1 MGTVYFSLFD
11 MSNKMEKI
19 SKAVLAFS
27 TFVKGY
33 CQSFLTPGNGFLIQV
48 LLYTCTGPLKK
59 LEYLFQ
65 GRLSFPLRIL
75 KHLNF
80 YFYFNLKNLN
90 FTDVSQCTQS
100 K

>member
-1 MGTVYFSLFD
+1 MKGI
-11 MSNKMEKI
+11 SNAI
-19 SKAVLAFS
+19 LAFS

-48 LLYTCTGPLKK
+48 LLYTCTGPFKK
-59 LEYLFQ
+59 LECLFQ
-65 GRLSFPLRIL
+65 RRLSFSLRIL

-80 YFYFNLKNLN
+80 YFYFNLTNLN
-90 FTDVSQCTQS
+90 FSDVSQCTQS

>member
-48 LLYTCTGPLKK
+48 LLYTGPLKK

-75 KHLNF
+75 KHLNI

-90 FTDVSQCTQS
+90 FSDVSQCTQS